1 MSADTSERMYKRP
14 SLYNNYMKTSIKTEK
29 RVRLHKKI
37 RSRVTGTMER
47 PRLAVFRSNRYMYAQ
62 LIDDVQAITLAS
74 ASDIALTGKM
84 TKVERATSVGK
95 KLAEEAKKKN
105 ITTVVFDRGG
115 FSYRGRVAA
124 LAEGARQA
132 GLIF

>member
-1 MSADTSERMYKRP
+1 
-14 SLYNNYMKTSIKTEK
+14 MKTSIKTEK
-29 RVRLHKKI
+29 RARLHKKI
-37 RSRVTGTMER
+37 RSRVEGTGER

-62 LIDDVQAITLAS
+62 LIDDVLAITLAS
-74 ASDIALTGKM
+74 ASDISLSGKM
-84 TKVERATSVGK
+84 TKVERAETVGM

-124 LAEGARQA
+124 LAEGARKG

>member
-1 MSADTSERMYKRP
+1 
-14 SLYNNYMKTSIKTEK
+14 MKTNIKTEK

-37 RSRVTGTMER
+37 RSRISGTAEC

-62 LIDDVQAITLAS
+62 LIDDVLAVTVAS
-74 ASDIALTGKM
+74 ASDISLSEKM
-84 TKVERATSVGK
+84 TKVERATTVGK
-95 KLAEEAKKKN
+95 KLAEEAKSKK

-115 FSYRGRVAA
+115 FSYRGRVQA
-124 LAEGARQA
+124 LAEGARDG

>member
-1 MSADTSERMYKRP
+1 
-14 SLYNNYMKTSIKTEK
+14 MKTNIKTEK

-37 RSRVTGTMER
+37 RSRVSGTAER

-62 LIDDVQAITLAS
+62 LIDDVKAVTVAS
-74 ASDIALTGKM
+74 ASDIALNDKM
-84 TKVERATSVGK
+84 TKVARAEAVGK

-115 FSYRGRVAA
+115 FSYRGRVQA
-124 LAEGARQA
+124 LADGARTG
-132 GLIF
+132 GLQF

>member
-1 MSADTSERMYKRP
+1 
-14 SLYNNYMKTSIKTEK
+14 MKTNIKTEK
-29 RVRLHKKI
+29 RSRLHKKI
-37 RSRVTGTMER
+37 RSRVTGTGER

-74 ASDIALTGKM
+74 ASDISLTDKM
-84 TKVERATSVGK
+84 TKVERAKSVGM

-115 FSYRGRVAA
+115 FSYRGRVQA
-124 LAEGARQA
+124 LADGARA
-132 GLIF
+132 GGLNF